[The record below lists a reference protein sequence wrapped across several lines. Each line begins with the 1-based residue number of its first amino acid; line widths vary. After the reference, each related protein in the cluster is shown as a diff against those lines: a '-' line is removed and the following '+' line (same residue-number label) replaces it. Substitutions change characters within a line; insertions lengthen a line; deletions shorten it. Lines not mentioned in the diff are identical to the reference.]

1 MAYEIIWE
9 PEGVIRQF
17 SESVSAREFMQSVE
31 RVQGDSRYDD
41 MHYIINDFSSASASA
56 LGEEVFTE
64 LAVLHY
70 GAYASNPNC
79 RVVFVTADKTLA
91 GLVRKILQQ
100 GPVVSYPTEV
110 LPTLVEARDWLDSQ
124 PQLHLMSNVMGFRL
138 D

>member
-41 MHYIINDFSSASASA
+41 MRYIINDFSSASASA

-91 GLVRKILQQ
+91 GWSGKSCSKAR
-100 GPVVSYPTEV
+100 SFPTPPKSC
-110 LPTLVEARDWLDSQ
+110 LPWSKPGTGWKASR
-124 PQLHLMSNVMGFRL
+124 NCT
-138 D
+138 

>member
-41 MHYIINDFSSASASA
+41 MRYIINDFSSASASA

-91 GLVRKILQQ
+91 GLVRQQ
-100 GPVVSYPTEV
+100 GPVVSYPTGV

>member
-1 MAYEIIWE
+1 
-9 PEGVIRQF
+9 
-17 SESVSAREFMQSVE
+17 MQSVE

-41 MHYIINDFSSASASA
+41 MRYIINDFSSASASA

-110 LPTLVEARDWLDSQ
+110 LPTLVEARDWLESQ

>member
-56 LGEEVFTE
+56 LGEVVFTE

-91 GLVRKILQQ
+91 GLVRQQ

-110 LPTLVEARDWLDSQ
+110 LPTLVEARDWLDRQ